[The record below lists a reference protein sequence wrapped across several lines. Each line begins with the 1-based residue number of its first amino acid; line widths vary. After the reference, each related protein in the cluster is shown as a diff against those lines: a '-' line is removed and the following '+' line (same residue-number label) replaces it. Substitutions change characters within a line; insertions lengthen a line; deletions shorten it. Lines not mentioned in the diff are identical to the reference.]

1 MGPVEWPICWILER
15 TVMSVRGLC
24 IGERWKFQKHAKKN
38 DSRSEDIDFIAFVIF
53 GPYFRRD
60 VVSGPANSVIVCIV
74 FEKVPV
80 PEVDDF
86 EIELLIEHNV
96 FRLQI
101 SVSDVEAVHIFQS
114 FDNCNEICS
123 CKRLCESPSGT
134 KNSKQLSTAQILQN
148 EGQTAMS
155 FGVALSVLG
164 LFSGVIQFQNVGM
177 IKRAEDFQLVLD
189 QVVVVF

>member
-1 MGPVEWPICWILER
+1 M
-15 TVMSVRGLC
+15 
-24 IGERWKFQKHAKKN
+24 
-38 DSRSEDIDFIAFVIF
+38 
-53 GPYFRRD
+53 
-60 VVSGPANSVIVCIV
+60 
-74 FEKVPV
+74 